1 MFSTI
6 SSLVLKTAI
15 SSVQSLSRVRL
26 FVNPWWIK
34 EIVTVLSWEY
44 KNFNTVNIKM
54 KLVLIYVP
62 KSILNISNSLEKG
75 SQGFLPKKLI
85 KKKEKATGRQKALRN
100 RAHLCITMCYSQGKV
115 SSQRAGT
122 LWVTTEHLV
131 SRAALRKEEVTNKFL

>member
-75 SQGFLPKKLI
+75 S
-85 KKKEKATGRQKALRN
+85 
-100 RAHLCITMCYSQGKV
+100 
-115 SSQRAGT
+115 
-122 LWVTTEHLV
+122 
-131 SRAALRKEEVTNKFL
+131 